1 MINPLYLEFL
11 TVVLGIVLLMI
22 EAFAPHLNKKTLAFA
37 GIAGLAVILLLSWL
51 PVHPLAPESAAAGF
65 YATDAL
71 AFFFK
76 RFMLVMT
83 IITLLMSLEFVPAI
97 ERALPSETP
106 GAGVGE
112 FFILPIFACASL
124 MWLVSSISFIMLF
137 VSLELMSIVLYI
149 SISYLRKDPKSL
161 EAGTKYLILS
171 ALTTGFLVYGITW
184 VFGVTGTTSIIH
196 LSEAI
201 TSLPA
206 GSLTPL
212 LFGVA
217 LVLVAFCFKIAAFPF
232 QFWLP
237 DVYQGAP
244 TPITAFLS
252 VASKAAGFVV
262 LLRFLEQLYV
272 VPVLGK
278 KIMAATTLLA
288 IMTLLFGNLASL
300 AQTNMKRLLAYSSI
314 AHAGYLLMGVA
325 SIGAALAGPAIA
337 FYLVA
342 YLAMTSLAFIILII
356 VTEASGGDEISRFQ
370 GLHQRSPFL
379 AGSMVIAILSLAGLP
394 LSAGFF
400 GKFFI
405 FEVALQQH
413 HYGLVVVGTIA
424 VVAGFY
430 YYLKVI
436 RAMYWQQPVEGAT
449 FITVSKTATVLIA
462 VLVAAIL
469 ILGIYPT
476 PVLMALK

>member
-1 MINPLYLEFL
+1 MNPLFLEL
-11 TVVLGIVLLMI
+11 LLVVLGMALLMT
-22 EAFAPHLNKKTLAFA
+22 EAFLPHLNKKTLAVA
-37 GIAGLAVILLLSWL
+37 GISGLFIVFLLTWL
-51 PVHPLAPESAAAGF
+51 PMHSLSPESAVF
-65 YATDAL
+65 YTTDSLAL
-71 AFFFK
+71 FFK
-76 RFMLVMT
+76 RFMIVMT
-83 IITLLMSLEFVPAI
+83 IITILMSLDFIPAI
-97 ERALPSETP
+97 ERAIPSERP

-112 FFILPIFACASL
+112 FLILPIFACASL
-124 MWLVSSISFIMLF
+124 MWLVSAISFIMLF
-137 VSLELMSIVLYI
+137 VSLECMTVILYI
-149 SISYLRKDPKSL
+149 SISYLRKDSRAL

-171 ALTTGFLVYGITW
+171 ALTTGFLVYGISW
-184 VFGVTGTTSIIH
+184 IFGITGTTSISH
-196 LSEAI
+196 LAEHIAF
-201 TSLPA
+201 LPA
-206 GSLTPL
+206 HSLTPL
-212 LFGVA
+212 LFGIA

-252 VASKAAGFVV
+252 IASKAAGFVV

-272 VPVLGK
+272 IPILGK
-278 KIMAATTLLA
+278 KVFAATTLLA
-288 IMTLLFGNLASL
+288 IMTLLFGNLAAM

-314 AHAGYLLMGVA
+314 AHTGYLLMGVA

-342 YLAMTSLAFIILII
+342 YLAMTSLAFIVLMI
-356 VTEASGGDEISRFQ
+356 VTEASGGDDIYRFQ

-379 AGSMVIAILSLAGLP
+379 AAAMVVAMISLAGLP

-405 FEVALQQH
+405 FQVTLQQG
-413 HYGLVVVGTIA
+413 HYGLLGVGTIS
-424 VVAGFY
+424 VIAGIY

-436 RAMYWQQPVEGAT
+436 KAMYWQQPSEEARP
-449 FITVSKTATVLIA
+449 IIISKTTTFLISGLIA
-462 VLVAAIL
+462 VIL

-476 PVLMALK
+476 PLLMSLK